1 MRTAFLALAV
11 GCFASSVLA
20 QPTETIQP
28 LTERIEVA
36 VTNVDVIVTDRSGH
50 PVGGLSRDDFE
61 ILEDGRPEKLTNFYA
76 IEDATVRLATKEDS
90 SEGSIDPDHFRRKVV
105 LLIDNNFIQKPNRNA
120 ALNRLDEFIDSHLA
134 ANVEWTLITIG
145 HSVETMQPFTSD
157 RQKMHAAI
165 ERVRHMPTFDEQ
177 RQLDRGLLSD
187 PVRRSGLAN
196 GGTEEFGATVRFRA
210 REQTMRNLNAT
221 LNTARAVIQ
230 TCHGFSAAEGKKI
243 IILVTGGM
251 EANTTFKAYD
261 TEDDRTLSNLKLRT
275 EQVLDTIV
283 REANSANVNI
293 YVINARTRGIQVP
306 QHDVSNKSSGV
317 NPGAAGSTQSALGSG
332 PVDTTDVDSSSQV
345 LASGTGGLYLPANN
359 VARALERIDDETSTY
374 YSLGF
379 SPKHGDDGVYHQIQV
394 RLRKS
399 GLEVRHRLGY
409 LNTSMHERL
418 ENSLLAPL
426 TFPKEKGSLP
436 VTIAL
441 GIPDLKDRMLA
452 VPVTAEMPMNL
463 LAIVPSGSGY
473 SGRVHVYLSVYDE
486 SGNNVGYH
494 HFVRD
499 LNLTNE
505 DYAHV
510 AGSAFRYQTMLGLKP
525 GLFTIV
531 VTLRDDVTNE
541 IGSASQAL
549 HL

>member
-1 MRTAFLALAV
+1 MRAARLVPAILIASALFAQNPDKLA
-11 GCFASSVLA
+11 
-20 QPTETIQP
+20 P
-28 LTERIEVA
+28 LVERIEVS
-36 VTNVDVIVTDRSGH
+36 VTNVDVIVTDSAGH
-50 PVGGLSRDDFE
+50 PVTGLSRDEFE
-61 ILEDGRPEKLTNFYA
+61 IFEDGKLQKLTNFYA
-76 IEDATVRLATKEDS
+76 IQDATVTLASKEDA

-120 ALNRLDEFIDSHLA
+120 ALNRLDEFIDRHVA
-134 ANVEWTLITIG
+134 ANMAWTLIAIG
-145 HSVETMQPFTSD
+145 RSVETVQRFTSD
-157 RQKMHAAI
+157 TQKMHAAI
-165 ERVRHMPTFDEQ
+165 DRVRHMATFDEQ
-177 RQLDRGLLSD
+177 RQPDRALLSD
-187 PVRRSGLAN
+187 PVRRSNLAN
-196 GGTEEFGATVRFRA
+196 GGTDDFGMTVRFRA

-243 IILVTGGM
+243 VILVTGGM
-251 EANTTFKAYD
+251 EMNTTFKAYD
-261 TEDDRTLSNLKLRT
+261 TQEDRTLNELRLRID
-275 EQVLDTIV
+275 QVLDTIV

-293 YVINARTRGIQVP
+293 YVINARTRTFQVP
-306 QHDVSNKSSGV
+306 QHDVSNKSSGI
-317 NPGAAGSTQSALGSG
+317 NPGAAGSTQNAMGSG
-332 PVDTTDVDSSSQV
+332 PVDTTDIDSSSQV

-359 VARALERIDDETSTY
+359 VGHAFERIDDETSTY

-379 SPKHGDDGVYHQIQV
+379 SPKHGEDGIYHQISV
-394 RLRKS
+394 HLKKP
-399 GLEVRHRLGY
+399 GLEVRHRRGY
-409 LNTSMHERL
+409 LNTSMHDRL

-436 VTIAL
+436 VTLAL
-441 GIPDLKDRMLA
+441 GIPDEKDSVLA
-452 VPVTAEMPMNL
+452 VPVTAELPMNL
-463 LAIVPSGSGY
+463 LAIVPNANGY

-486 SGNNVGYH
+486 NGNNVGYH

-499 LNLTNE
+499 FNVTNE
-505 DYAHV
+505 EYPHV
-510 AGSAFRYQTMLGLKP
+510 TGSAFRYKTMLGLKP